1 MVRLLGHIGS
11 VPVAV
16 KEFLWQ
22 SITQELLVVGA
33 DIPNSIL
40 QKIQAKK

>member
-1 MVRLLGHIGS
+1 MVRLLGHIES

-22 SITQELLVVGA
+22 NITQERPVVGA

-40 QKIQAKK
+40 RKIQAKK